1 MTIDFL
7 PRTLMK
13 TSANRSI
20 DWNRLMLRNKVV
32 VIMAVDTEIQNSP
45 AYYEDYKE
53 FMCFYTR
60 SALFY
65 SS

>member
-1 MTIDFL
+1 
-7 PRTLMK
+7 MK